1 MRRKTSVIVHGVSEP
16 DSSDSSQRE
25 VDDLCVLAAMMQ
37 EVGCEDTK
45 ISKAI
50 RLGKKPEAGMKP
62 RPIKLVLETEEEKI
76 SLLKKAKNLRLAK
89 EGGWETVF
97 IHQDLT
103 PREREMRKILVQEM
117 KERQAKGEKDLTIFN
132 GKIVKKLPYRRITS
146 TASTPMPTA

>member
-1 MRRKTSVIVHGVSEP
+1 MAEVCRNLEAQGHEP
-16 DSSDSSQRE
+16 
-25 VDDLCVLAAMMQ
+25 
-37 EVGCEDTK
+37 
-45 ISKAI
+45 I
-50 RLGKKPEAGMKP
+50 RLGKKPDAGMKP

-117 KERQAKGEKDLTIFN
+117 KQRQAKSKKDFTIFN
-132 GKIVKKLPYRRITS
+132 GKIVKKLLYRRIIS
-146 TASTPMPTA
+146 TASTRMPIV